1 MEQALEDS
9 GISIAPLERPRAS
22 NTHHMPPPPSIL
34 GARTHRAERIA
45 KEAENAPSSEKSSS
59 TESSSTESS
68 SDEVENET
76 NSKSS
81 AKSSDINSS
90 RADNGNTENVSDIE
104 DQSVGNKASD
114 VEDQSVGNKAS
125 DVEDGSDADKI
136 TDAGKIKA
144 SDVGD
149 GSDTDK
155 ITDAG
160 KMITDAGKIADAEHT
175 KAGEA
180 PDNKQSHTAGFS
192 MDTKDAVSTENSKAL
207 DSQSQNLDNTSK
219 TQQSLPVQD
228 DESLVLSTPLKRPVP
243 NNSDIDMDSPPDL
256 QGASRMT
263 GGIFRGKAYGNVINH
278 ADFPDLAADAVP
290 TMGSKLSF
298 KILAH
303 VEYGDAFSVNLAP
316 DFVVQLPISV
326 FFLTGTSL
334 LAQLILKKM
343 AQLHDKIT
351 SKIYYTYKVIY

>member
-1 MEQALEDS
+1 VEQALEDS

-22 NTHHMPPPPSIL
+22 NTRHMPPPPSIL
-34 GARTHRAERIA
+34 GAR
-45 KEAENAPSSEKSSS
+45 
-59 TESSSTESS
+59 
-68 SDEVENET
+68 NET

-90 RADNGNTENVSDIE
+90 CADNGNTENVSDI
-104 DQSVGNKASD
+104 
-114 VEDQSVGNKAS
+114 EDQSVGNKAS

-144 SDVGD
+144 SDVED

-180 PDNKQSHTAGFS
+180 LDNKQSHTAGFS

-256 QGASRMT
+256 QGASHMT

-290 TMGSKLSF
+290 TMESKLSF

-316 DFVVQLPISV
+316 DFIVQLPISV

>member
-34 GARTHRAERIA
+34 GARTRRAERIA
-45 KEAENAPSSEKSSS
+45 KEAENASSSEKSSS

-90 RADNGNTENVSDIE
+90 CADNGNTENVSDIE

-114 VEDQSVGNKAS
+114 VED
-125 DVEDGSDADKI
+125 GSDA
-136 TDAGKIKA
+136 
-144 SDVGD
+144 
-149 GSDTDK
+149 DK

-160 KMITDAGKIADAEHT
+160 KMITDAGKITDTEHT
-175 KAGEA
+175 KASEA
-180 PDNKQSHTAGFS
+180 LDNKQSQTAGFS
-192 MDTKDAVSTENSKAL
+192 MDTKDAISTENSKAL

-228 DESLVLSTPLKRPVP
+228 DESLVLSTPLKHPVP

-278 ADFPDLAADAVP
+278 ADFPDLAADGVP
-290 TMGSKLSF
+290 TMESKLSF

-316 DFVVQLPISV
+316 DFIVQLPISV

>member
-1 MEQALEDS
+1 VEQALEDS

-34 GARTHRAERIA
+34 GARTRRAERIA
-45 KEAENAPSSEKSSS
+45 KEAENASSSEKSSS

-90 RADNGNTENVSDIE
+90 CADNGNTENVSDIE

-114 VEDQSVGNKAS
+114 VE
-125 DVEDGSDADKI
+125 
-136 TDAGKIKA
+136 
-144 SDVGD
+144 D

-180 PDNKQSHTAGFS
+180 LDNKQSHTAGFS
-192 MDTKDAVSTENSKAL
+192 MDTKDAISTENSKAL

-228 DESLVLSTPLKRPVP
+228 DESLVLSTPLKRPAP

-290 TMGSKLSF
+290 TMESKLSF

-316 DFVVQLPISV
+316 DFIVQLPISV
-326 FFLTGTSL
+326 FFLTGTNL
-334 LAQLILKKM
+334 LAQLILKNM

>member
-1 MEQALEDS
+1 
-9 GISIAPLERPRAS
+9 
-22 NTHHMPPPPSIL
+22 MPPPPSIL
-34 GARTHRAERIA
+34 GARTRRAERIA

-59 TESSSTESS
+59 TESSSTQSS
-68 SDEVENET
+68 SDEVEVET
-76 NSKSS
+76 ESKSS
-81 AKSSDINSS
+81 AKSSDINSGS
-90 RADNGNTENVSDIE
+90 ADNGNTENVSDIE
-104 DQSVGNKASD
+104 DHSDGNKAS
-114 VEDQSVGNKAS
+114 NA
-125 DVEDGSDADKI
+125 EDGSDADKI
-136 TDAGKIKA
+136 TGDSKIINADKI
-144 SDVGD
+144 
-149 GSDTDK
+149 TDDSK

-160 KMITDAGKIADAEHT
+160 KITNAEHT
-175 KAGEA
+175 KASEA
-180 PDNKQSHTAGFS
+180 LDNKQSQTAGFS

-228 DESLVLSTPLKRPVP
+228 DEILVLSTPLKRPVP

-290 TMGSKLSF
+290 TMESKLSF

-316 DFVVQLPISV
+316 DFIVQLPISV

-334 LAQLILKKM
+334 LAQLILKKL

-351 SKIYYTYKVIY
+351 SKIYYTYKVVY

>member
-34 GARTHRAERIA
+34 GARTRHAERIA
-45 KEAENAPSSEKSSS
+45 KEAENASSSEK
-59 TESSSTESS
+59 SSSTESS

-90 RADNGNTENVSDIE
+90 CADNGNTENVSDIE

-114 VEDQSVGNKAS
+114 VED
-125 DVEDGSDADKI
+125 
-136 TDAGKIKA
+136 
-144 SDVGD
+144 

-160 KMITDAGKIADAEHT
+160 KMITDAGKIANAEHT

-180 PDNKQSHTAGFS
+180 LDNKQSHTAGFS
-192 MDTKDAVSTENSKAL
+192 MDTKDAISTENSKAL

-256 QGASRMT
+256 QGASHMT

-290 TMGSKLSF
+290 TMESKLSF

-316 DFVVQLPISV
+316 DFIVQLPISV

>member
-1 MEQALEDS
+1 VEQALEDS

-34 GARTHRAERIA
+34 GACTRRAEHIA

-59 TESSSTESS
+59 TEST
-68 SDEVENET
+68 SDEVEDET

-90 RADNGNTENVSDIE
+90 CADNGNTENVSDIE

-114 VEDQSVGNKAS
+114 VED
-125 DVEDGSDADKI
+125 GSDA
-136 TDAGKIKA
+136 
-144 SDVGD
+144 S
-149 GSDTDK
+149 
-155 ITDAG
+155 
-160 KMITDAGKIADAEHT
+160 KMITDAGKITDTEHT
-175 KAGEA
+175 KASEA
-180 PDNKQSHTAGFS
+180 LDNKQSQTAGFS
-192 MDTKDAVSTENSKAL
+192 MDTKDAISTENSKAL

-228 DESLVLSTPLKRPVP
+228 DESLVLSTPLKCPIP

-278 ADFPDLAADAVP
+278 ADFPDLAADGVP
-290 TMGSKLSF
+290 TMESKLSF

-316 DFVVQLPISV
+316 DFIVQLPISV

>member
-1 MEQALEDS
+1 M
-9 GISIAPLERPRAS
+9 
-22 NTHHMPPPPSIL
+22 
-34 GARTHRAERIA
+34 
-45 KEAENAPSSEKSSS
+45 
-59 TESSSTESS
+59 
-68 SDEVENET
+68 
-76 NSKSS
+76 
-81 AKSSDINSS
+81 
-90 RADNGNTENVSDIE
+90 
-104 DQSVGNKASD
+104 
-114 VEDQSVGNKAS
+114 
-125 DVEDGSDADKI
+125 I
-136 TDAGKIKA
+136 TDAGKIA
-144 SDVGD
+144 
-149 GSDTDK
+149 
-155 ITDAG
+155 DAG
-160 KMITDAGKIADAEHT
+160 KITNAGKIADAEHT

-180 PDNKQSHTAGFS
+180 LDNKQSHTAGFS
-192 MDTKDAVSTENSKAL
+192 MDTKDAISTENSKAL

-290 TMGSKLSF
+290 TMESKLSF

-316 DFVVQLPISV
+316 DFIVQLPISV

>member
-9 GISIAPLERPRAS
+9 GISIAPLERPCAS

-34 GARTHRAERIA
+34 GARTRRAERIA

-90 RADNGNTENVSDIE
+90 RADNGNTENVSDI
-104 DQSVGNKASD
+104 
-114 VEDQSVGNKAS
+114 EDQSVGNKAS

>member
-9 GISIAPLERPRAS
+9 GISIAPLERPCAS
-22 NTHHMPPPPSIL
+22 NTCHMPPPPSIL
-34 GARTHRAERIA
+34 GAEHIA
-45 KEAENAPSSEKSSS
+45 KEAENAPSCEKSSS
-59 TESSSTESS
+59 TESSSTEISL
-68 SDEVENET
+68 DEVEDET

-90 RADNGNTENVSDIE
+90 CTDNSNTENVSDI
-104 DQSVGNKASD
+104 
-114 VEDQSVGNKAS
+114 EDQSVGNKAS

-136 TDAGKIKA
+136 TDA
-144 SDVGD
+144 S
-149 GSDTDK
+149 
-155 ITDAG
+155 
-160 KMITDAGKIADAEHT
+160 KMITDAGKITDAEHT
-175 KAGEA
+175 KPSEA
-180 PDNKQSHTAGFS
+180 LDNKQSQTAGFS

-228 DESLVLSTPLKRPVP
+228 DESLVLSTPLKCPVP

-290 TMGSKLSF
+290 TMESKLSF

-303 VEYGDAFSVNLAP
+303 VEYGDAFSVNLAS
-316 DFVVQLPISV
+316 DFIVRLPISV

-343 AQLHDKIT
+343 VQLHDKNT

>member
-9 GISIAPLERPRAS
+9 GISIAPLERPCAS

-34 GARTHRAERIA
+34 GARTRRAERIA
-45 KEAENAPSSEKSSS
+45 KEAENASSSEKSSS

-90 RADNGNTENVSDIE
+90 CADNGNTENVSDIE

-114 VEDQSVGNKAS
+114 VE
-125 DVEDGSDADKI
+125 
-136 TDAGKIKA
+136 
-144 SDVGD
+144 D

-180 PDNKQSHTAGFS
+180 LDNKQSHTAGFS
-192 MDTKDAVSTENSKAL
+192 MDTKDAISTENSKAL

-290 TMGSKLSF
+290 TMESKLSF

-316 DFVVQLPISV
+316 DFIVQLPISV